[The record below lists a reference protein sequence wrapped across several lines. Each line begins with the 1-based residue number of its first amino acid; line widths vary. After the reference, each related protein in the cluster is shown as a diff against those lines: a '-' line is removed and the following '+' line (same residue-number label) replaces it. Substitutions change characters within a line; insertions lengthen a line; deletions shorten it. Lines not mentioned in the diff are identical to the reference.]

1 MASIR
6 KRGNLQWEAR
16 VRRKGHPI
24 QCKTFEA
31 KVDAEKWARMVE
43 KEMDGGSFIS
53 QKEAKRTTVREA
65 LERFIPE
72 YIERN
77 LAHAHKETVRA
88 KRVME
93 YPFAQKALAALRG
106 SDLSAFIHER
116 EQQGR
121 SPHTISRDIALISRL
136 YEVARSNWGME
147 GLHNPAKSIIRP
159 KLPPGRTRRL
169 RKGEEER
176 LLEKSPRNFQDVM
189 KFALETAMRRGE
201 IAALTWEC
209 LDLERGTAHLPKTK
223 NGEERTVPL
232 SPKAIGILKSRLAMQ
247 STKEKVF
254 CYTED
259 SITATMRAACATA
272 EISDL
277 RFHDL
282 RHEATS
288 RLFENTDLD
297 IMEIRM
303 ITGHKTLQMLANYT
317 HLRADRLVKRLAG
330 KTRKSS

>member
-24 QCKTFEA
+24 QCKTFET
-31 KVDAEKWARMVE
+31 KIDAEKWARMVE

-53 QKEAKRTTVREA
+53 QKEAERMTLQEA

-72 YIERN
+72 YIEKN
-77 LAHAHKETVRA
+77 LAHPKPETLRA
-88 KRVME
+88 RALMH
-93 YPFAQKALAALRG
+93 YALAQKTLAALRG
-106 SDLSAFIHER
+106 SDIATFVKER
-116 EQQGR
+116 EAQGR
-121 SPHTISRDIALISRL
+121 SPHTIARDIALISRL
-136 YEVARSNWGME
+136 YEVARANWGME
-147 GLHNPAKSIIRP
+147 GLNNPTKSIIKP

-169 RKGEEER
+169 RQDEEEK

-201 IAALTWEC
+201 IAALTWEY
-209 LDLERGTAHLPKTK
+209 LDLERGTAHLSKTK

-232 SPKAIGILKSRLAMQ
+232 SPKAIEILKSRAVKQ
-247 STKEKVF
+247 SPKEKVF
-254 CYTED
+254 CYTEN
-259 SITATMRAACATA
+259 SITATMRAACAA
-272 EISDL
+272 AGISDL

-303 ITGHKTLQMLANYT
+303 ITGHKTLQMLAGYT
-317 HLRADRLVKRLAG
+317 HLRAERLVQRLAG
-330 KTRKSS
+330 KKR

>member
-24 QCKTFEA
+24 QCKTFDT
-31 KVDAEKWARMVE
+31 KLNAEKWARLVE

-53 QKEAKRTTVREA
+53 QKEAERTTVKEA

-88 KRVME
+88 KRVMQ
-93 YPFAQKALAALRG
+93 YPFAQKTLASLRG
-106 SDLSAFIHER
+106 SDLSSFIRER

-136 YEVARSNWGME
+136 YEIARANWGME

-169 RKGEEER
+169 RGGEEEKI
-176 LLEKSPRNFQDVM
+176 LKHSPRNFQDVM
-189 KFALETAMRRGE
+189 KFALETAMRRSE

-209 LDLERGTAHLPKTK
+209 LDLKRGTAHLPKTK

-232 SPKAIGILKSRLAMQ
+232 SPKAIKILQSRPEPE
-247 STKEKVF
+247 SPKEKVF
-254 CYTED
+254 GYSLD
-259 SITATMRAACATA
+259 SITATMRAACASA
-272 EISDL
+272 EIVDL

-303 ITGHKTLQMLANYT
+303 ITGHKTLQMLAGYT
-317 HLRADRLVKRLAG
+317 HLRAERLVQRLAG
-330 KTRKSS
+330 KKR